1 MKLNTIKRTLAVVL
15 SAAAILTGTMGNTF
29 HTSAAG
35 EGNGG
40 PDSAKGVLSL
50 AAEASQ
56 SRSGWDITP
65 DNLVNGSGL
74 SKKNSLDATHSNGN
88 YAQGMW
94 QTEDNAGSSVWV
106 EFDTGKVQELANLY
120 IWNHNQYDGTDQF
133 LKRGFHFVNI
143 EYSSDGESWTPLDDQ
158 LDVGYHRE
166 LHMATGSVREPVS
179 DTVVLGVAARY
190 VRIAANPDPRLG
202 TFDGGGCYGL
212 SEVMITHYM
221 GEADIAKEN
230 LANAIART
238 QKLSDFDFAAE
249 KWTQLQG
256 AVTAAEE

>member
-1 MKLNTIKRTLAVVL
+1 MART
-15 SAAAILTGTMGNTF
+15 S
-29 HTSAAG
+29 
-35 EGNGG
+35 
-40 PDSAKGVLSL
+40 
-50 AAEASQ
+50 
-56 SRSGWDITP
+56 
-65 DNLVNGSGL
+65 
-74 SKKNSLDATHSNGN
+74 
-88 YAQGMW
+88 
-94 QTEDNAGSSVWV
+94 
-106 EFDTGKVQELANLY
+106 
-120 IWNHNQYDGTDQF
+120 F

-256 AVTAAEE
+256 AVTAAEEMLENENATEQEIGQTKDNLDAAAADTGIPSGVSASLEKKIREAQELKREEYTTESWQEAKG